1 MQASQPD
8 VGAQMVLRL
17 RAAGCVFAE
26 DEAQL
31 LITEAAGP
39 EELESNVR
47 RRVAGTPLEYILG
60 WAAFAGQRIAVAPGV
75 FVPRLRTELVV
86 DLAAAALTRKAAA
99 PGVGEHVART
109 LAMREQDPA
118 SPGVLDAGSR
128 TVVVDLCCGSG
139 AVGAAL
145 ALRFPGIELHA
156 ADIDPAAVACARQN
170 LGPVG
175 GLVHQGN
182 LFEALPHELRGR
194 VGVLAVNAPYVPTAA
209 IETMPPEARLH
220 EARACLDGGADGL
233 DFHRLVAR
241 GAKEWLAPEGQVIIE
256 TSVGQAPATAAI
268 LARTGLAVQTVR
280 SEELDGTA
288 VVGTATPAV
297 CA

>member
-1 MQASQPD
+1 MQQLRPD
-8 VGAQMVLRL
+8 VGAQIVLRL

-31 LITEAAGP
+31 LVAESAGP

-86 DLAAAALTRKAAA
+86 DLAAAALTRKAA
-99 PGVGEHVART
+99 V
-109 LAMREQDPA
+109 
-118 SPGVLDAGSR
+118 PGVLEPGPR

-145 ALRFPGIELHA
+145 ALRFTGIELHA

-194 VGVLAVNAPYVPTAA
+194 VRVLAVNAPYVPTAA

-241 GAKEWLAPEGQVIIE
+241 GAKEWLAPGGQVIIE
-256 TSVGQAPATAAI
+256 TSVRQAPATAAI
-268 LARTGLAVQTVR
+268 LASAGLAVQTVR

-288 VVGTATPAV
+288 VVGTAGLEV
-297 CA
+297 